1 MRRYILPAVFAGTVC
16 FLSTGCA
23 TRKVP
28 MTPKSAD
35 YTTIEGLK
43 LREGYAR
50 LSQPWIVY
58 SDREENAMQLKRRK
72 SAGMSGKSEFLATF
86 VVLDERDDMLKL
98 AAYKPGMV
106 DNGMMK
112 RKAVKK
118 SGWLPKERVLLWNNS
133 LRNTATGN
141 VPKAV
146 LVSNSSDV
154 LLSIDKYLE
163 NDSIKVFTGP
173 SLTNT
178 TGKKLAV
185 GQLVYLYKQSED
197 GERMM
202 IGAKPSFDAD
212 SVKNDVYGWVSKNV
226 VSVWGEQTAIK
237 PKAKDLSGNPIGFY
251 QDTTAKTDFK
261 PVVTDA
267 ALFGRNA
274 FERTFPV
281 VSYNEQAR
289 NTKTNF
295 LINPLNY
302 EANKIYNI
310 LGNPI
315 YYSRF
320 KEILDNNR
328 KLNVVF
334 VVDMS
339 QNNRLYLPLVKS
351 FLQELQLKFMTPSY
365 YQQVRFGG
373 VVYKDNTCGT
383 GAMSSKLSDNYRDV
397 TTFLE
402 QKVSGMS
409 CPDTYLEQPVNSGL
423 IEAGRLLSSAANETN
438 IVVVIGTT
446 GADEE
451 RTQSAIQDLTRVN
464 ARMIFFQTQAKS
476 DNAYNNFVLLAE
488 KIVTNSAENIA
499 MLKKEKIVNQ
509 NDFLISNNFSLAQ
522 EVEGTYS
529 LDFPNTSMS
538 QGFVLFPKK
547 GQVMPAKS
555 LKAAIDT
562 MIGQVTSD
570 NIRIDSSLSA
580 YFKSDIGAN
589 LTTVSP
595 EFKARFVGV
604 DGVLPAKTASFLLDN
619 RSVLLATGYLQDS
632 IDLTQNGME
641 NGVFLN
647 DAEYDQLYNYYYNI
661 SKKAFKN
668 NKFNRRRAIKQFV
681 KITAKNK
688 PKYAKIKKGKLRR
701 NSMAYSVKV
710 GSGFII
716 QDPLFQDL
724 TVKQWAGSSRIETD
738 KVRAYF
744 ERYKAL
750 AAKMATNKSSEAI
763 KVNHKGQ
770 VFYWL
775 NSEYLPNVN

>member
-1 MRRYILPAVFAGTVC
+1 MRKYILSAVFAGTVC

-35 YTTIEGLK
+35 YTTVEGMK

-50 LSQPWIVY
+50 LPQPWLVY

-72 SAGMSGKSEFLATF
+72 SAGMSSKSEFLSTF

-98 AAYKPGMV
+98 AAYKPGLI
-106 DNGMMK
+106 DNGRMK

-118 SGWLPKERVLLWNNS
+118 SGWLPKDKVLLWNSS
-133 LRNTATGN
+133 LKNKASGN

-163 NDSIKVFTGP
+163 NDSIKVFTAP

-197 GERMM
+197 GQRFM
-202 IGAKPSFDAD
+202 IGAKPAFEAD
-212 SVKNDVYGWVSKNV
+212 SVKNEIYGWVSKNV
-226 VSVWGEQTAIK
+226 VSIWGEQTAIK
-237 PKAKDLSGNPIGFY
+237 PKANDLSGNPIGFY
-251 QDTTAKTDFK
+251 EDPVAKKEFK
-261 PVVTDA
+261 PIVTDA
-267 ALFGRNA
+267 ALFGRSN

-281 VSYNEQAR
+281 ISYNEQGK
-289 NTKTNF
+289 NTQTNF

-351 FLQELQLKFMTPSY
+351 FLQELQLKFINPGY
-365 YQQVRFGG
+365 YEQVKFGG
-373 VVYKDNTCGT
+373 VVYKDNVCGS
-383 GAMSSKLSDNYRDV
+383 GALSSSLSDNYRDV

-402 QKVSGMS
+402 QKVAGMS
-409 CPDTYLEQPVNSGL
+409 CSDTYLEQPVNSGL
-423 IEAGRLLSSAANETN
+423 IEASRLLNSAANETN

-446 GADEE
+446 GTDEE
-451 RTQSAIQDLTRVN
+451 RTQSAIQALTRVN

-522 EVEGTYS
+522 EVEGTYA
-529 LDFPNTSMS
+529 LDFPNTSMT

-547 GQVMPAKS
+547 GQTMPAKS
-555 LKAAIDT
+555 LKAAIDA
-562 MIGQVTSD
+562 MIAQVTSD
-570 NIRIDSSLSA
+570 NQRIDSSLNA

-589 LTTVSP
+589 LTTVNP
-595 EFKARFVGV
+595 EFKTRFVGV
-604 DGVLPAKTASFLLDN
+604 DGVLPPKTASFLLDN
-619 RSVLLATGYLQDS
+619 RSVLLATGYLQEPV
-632 IDLTQNGME
+632 DLSTTGME
-641 NGVFLN
+641 HGVFLN
-647 DAEYDQLYNYYYNI
+647 DAEYDQLYQYYYHI
-661 SKKAFKN
+661 AKRAFKN
-668 NKFNRRRAIKQFV
+668 DKFNRRRAIKHFV
-681 KITAKNK
+681 KITAKSK
-688 PKYAKIKKGKLRR
+688 PKFAKIKKSKLRN

-716 QDPLFQDL
+716 QDPLFNDL
-724 TVKQWAGSSRIETD
+724 TVKQWSGSSKIETG

-750 AAKMATNKSSEAI
+750 AAKMATNKSSDAI

-775 NSEYLPNVN
+775 NNEYLPNVN